1 MSITFFSLN
10 TLETK
15 YSSSFQVCP
24 FLWSFAEVKQ
34 LKISFFYVFFFFLSL
49 GPLIHRQIN
58 QAFGFRPPEVCDGVT
73 FATFPLHFHLGVL
86 KKSVILLLIFPP
98 VVS

>member
-10 TLETK
+10 TLGTND
-15 YSSSFQVCP
+15 SSSFQVCP

-34 LKISFFYVFFFFLSL
+34 LKIILFFLSL

-58 QAFGFRPPEVCDGVT
+58 QAFDHLKIVMVLLLLF
-73 FATFPLHFHLGVL
+73 FQYLMALPLHSHFGVL
-86 KKSVILLLIFPP
+86 KSQLFFF
-98 VVS
+98 

>member
-10 TLETK
+10 TLGTK

-24 FLWSFAEVKQ
+24 SLWSFAEVKQ
-34 LKISFFYVFFFFLSL
+34 LKISVFLSL

-58 QAFGFRPPEVCDGVT
+58 QAFDHLKFVMVLLLL
-73 FATFPLHFHLGVL
+73 FFQYLMAVPLHFHLGVL
-86 KKSVILLLIFPP
+86 KSWLFFF
-98 VVS
+98 